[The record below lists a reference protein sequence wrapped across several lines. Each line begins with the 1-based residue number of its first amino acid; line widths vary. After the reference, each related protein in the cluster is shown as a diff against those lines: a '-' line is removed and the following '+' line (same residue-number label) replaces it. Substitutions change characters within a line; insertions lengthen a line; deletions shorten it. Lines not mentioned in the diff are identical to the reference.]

1 LTRHGE
7 CIGRVHDEEVAMER
21 MEYEAAGAGNG
32 TDMNEMKEAAAA
44 KLEDVREWSADA
56 LERLESFVRE
66 RPGTAILAALGA
78 GYLIGRIIRR

>member
-1 LTRHGE
+1 MKD
-7 CIGRVHDEEVAMER
+7 V
-21 MEYEAAGAGNG
+21 
-32 TDMNEMKEAAAA
+32 KEAAAA

-56 LERLESFVRE
+56 VERIESFVRE

>member
-1 LTRHGE
+1 METTEYGE
-7 CIGRVHDEEVAMER
+7 K
-21 MEYEAAGAGNG
+21 AGAGNG
-32 TDMNEMKEAAAA
+32 TDMKDVKEAAAA

-56 LERLESFVRE
+56 VERIESFVRE